1 MCPHFWQRQHSLN
14 KYFASC
20 ASGSG
25 ETEVEGSQATPWAA
39 AQQRPQVY
47 QQVVPQ
53 DKPGRAGTAGD
64 REGSQRNDSGP
75 ALRYKQFP
83 ELKGPLAQKEN
94 QEDG

>member
-25 ETEVEGSQATPWAA
+25 KTEVEESQVSPWAA

-53 DKPGRAGTAGD
+53 DKPGRSWEQQGT
-64 REGSQRNDSGP
+64 EK
-75 ALRYKQFP
+75 AL
-83 ELKGPLAQKEN
+83 KEMTV
-94 QEDG
+94 DLP